1 MTGKMELEY
10 EGEQIGAPRIAK
22 DLIKRAAGE
31 IFEGY
36 FVGIDFT
43 RAVRWFDEGNTLRL
57 ADTASA
63 AECVQLLEAVPELI
77 ETVTIP
83 FDFKRKD
90 TAQLVSACEFVLEGL
105 YAANK
110 ISRNEEGG
118 YTAATKAKK
127 DRRGMIYDDLTE
139 TGRYS

>member
-10 EGEQIGAPRIAK
+10 EGEQVGASKIAR

-36 FVGIDFT
+36 FVGIDFSGV
-43 RAVRWFDEGNTLRL
+43 VRWFDEGNSIRL
-57 ADTASA
+57 ADTAPA
-63 AECVQLLEAVPELI
+63 DECMMLLSMVPDLI
-77 ETVTIP
+77 DTALLP
-83 FDFKRKD
+83 FDFKRAD
-90 TAQLVSACEFVLEGL
+90 EPLTVSACEFALEGL
-105 YAANK
+105 YAQNK

-118 YTAATKAKK
+118 YTAATKARK

>member
-10 EGEQIGAPRIAK
+10 EGEQLGANRIAR

-36 FVGIDFT
+36 FVGIDFART
-43 RAVRWFDEGNTLRL
+43 VQWFDQGNKILL
-57 ADTASA
+57 ADTAPA
-63 AECVQLLEAVPELI
+63 IECTTLLEAVPELL
-77 ETVTIP
+77 ETALVP
-83 FDFKRKD
+83 FEFDRSD
-90 TAQLVSACEFVLEGL
+90 NARLVAACELVLEGL
-105 YAANK
+105 YAQNK

-118 YTAATKAKK
+118 YTAATKARK

-139 TGRYS
+139 TGKYS

>member
-10 EGEQIGAPRIAK
+10 EGEQVGAARIAR

-31 IFEGY
+31 LFEGY
-36 FVGIDFT
+36 FVGIDFSGV
-43 RAVRWFDEGNTLRL
+43 VRWFDEGNSVRL
-57 ADTASA
+57 ADTAST
-63 AECVQLLEAVPELI
+63 AECMILLELVPDLI
-77 ETVTIP
+77 DTALIP
-83 FDFKRKD
+83 FDFTRAD
-90 TAQLVSACEFVLEGL
+90 DALAVSACEFALEGL
-105 YAANK
+105 YAQNK

-118 YTAATKAKK
+118 YTAATKARK